1 MLKRDKER
9 TKQKIVNSAICE
21 FMKKGFLEAS
31 TLDIAR
37 NADVAHST
45 IFFYFPTKAELI
57 ISSIYSKLQK
67 LGDKLDEESRTTTNV
82 RKLCKIFLNEVR
94 RNEKFYSR
102 LVKELP
108 LMPISTQRVVF
119 ASLSGFSVHFVDVI
133 YKGQRAGKFRR
144 FKPRIA
150 IFFWFGMI
158 NYLYSYSK
166 LLGTRKL
173 KKKDL
178 DEIIR
183 FFTKSLKR

>member
-1 MLKRDKER
+1 MLKRNKER

-21 FMKKGFLEAS
+21 FMKKGFLKAS
-31 TLDIAR
+31 TIEIAK
-37 NADVAHST
+37 NAKVAHST
-45 IFFYFPTKAELI
+45 VFFYFPTKAELI

-67 LGDKLDEESRTTTNV
+67 LGDRLDEESRETKNI
-82 RKLCKIFLNEVR
+82 RKLCNIFITEIQ
-94 RNEKFYSR
+94 RNDRFYSR

-108 LMPISTQRVVF
+108 LLPISTQRVVF
-119 ASLSGFSVHFVDVI
+119 ASLSGFSVHFVNVI

-150 IFFWFGMI
+150 MYFWFGMI

-173 KKKDL
+173 RKKDL